1 MSERELIYIGDPMCS
16 WCFGFAPVMQAL
28 YEKYRS
34 SIPMRIVV
42 GGLRTGPEQI
52 VDAERIAFL
61 RSHWQQ
67 VTARTGQRFNA
78 DILNSTGWLYDTEL
92 ACRAVVV
99 MRKLQ
104 PEVVFPYFEA
114 LQTNFYVDNQ
124 DPEPVATYARVAA
137 QFGADE
143 TAFIAVYEDP
153 ATIQETS
160 DDFSWAASIGVQGFP
175 SILLRDGEQYA
186 ALTLGYQTLEP
197 LASALVSWL
206 DQTGSESKGS
216 EQPSG

>member
-1 MSERELIYIGDPMCS
+1 VPLVPERELIYIGDPMCS
-16 WCFGFAPVMQAL
+16 WCFGFVPVMQAL

-67 VTARTGQRFNA
+67 VTARTGQRFNT

-104 PEVVFPYFEA
+104 PELVFPYFVA
-114 LQTNFYVDNQ
+114 LQTVRRQTLWNH
-124 DPEPVATYARVAA
+124 
-137 QFGADE
+137 
-143 TAFIAVYEDP
+143 
-153 ATIQETS
+153 
-160 DDFSWAASIGVQGFP
+160 
-175 SILLRDGEQYA
+175 
-186 ALTLGYQTLEP
+186 LTLSLSDTFLP
-197 LASALVSWL
+197 VTSPV
-206 DQTGSESKGS
+206 
-216 EQPSG
+216 